1 MAEDH
6 ANRGGEAR
14 ANAIVSV
21 ALLPA
26 LAGERGRADQ
36 RLARQSDRTVAR
48 RRGRNDESA
57 AVEKETAQRIAHEKL
72 EGNDADALRL
82 ELRRAKSVAEWT
94 SLRQWLETLGKDA
107 LPKSPTG
114 KAVAYALNHWEALNR
129 HVEYGWLSID
139 NNAAERALRP
149 IAVGRN
155 NWLFVGSQTGGET
168 AAILFSLT
176 SSCRRN
182 GIDPFAYL
190 RDVFGRLPDLR
201 NRSTDPEAIAA
212 LLPHRWTPPTV

>member
-1 MAEDH
+1 MAASTNGLDGD
-6 ANRGGEAR
+6 A
-14 ANAIVSV
+14 
-21 ALLPA
+21 
-26 LAGERGRADQ
+26 AD
-36 RLARQSDRTVAR
+36 L
-48 RRGRNDESA
+48 
-57 AVEKETAQRIAHEKL
+57 
-72 EGNDADALRL
+72 LRL
-82 ELRRAKSVAEWT
+82 ELRRTKSAVELP
-94 SLRQWLETLGKDA
+94 SLCQWLETLQKDA
-107 LPKSPTG
+107 LPKSPIG
-114 KAVAYALNHWEALNR
+114 KAAAYALNHWEALVR
-129 HVEYGWLSID
+129 YVEHGWLSID

-201 NRSTDPEAIAA
+201 TRSTDPEAITA
-212 LLPHRWTPPTV
+212 LLPHRWTPLTA